1 MLPLSRLKKISFALL
16 LLFLLLQNNANA
28 QSEASDADVN
38 KVMQFFAS
46 KGIDLSSANT
56 LALYE
61 EVYNWLN
68 TKYKFGAQSETSTD
82 CSGFAG
88 NIYKRVFGQN
98 LERSSR
104 GIFSKCEPV
113 NDKTELK
120 EGDLLF
126 FKIKKGI
133 ISHVA
138 VFLQNGKFAH
148 AAVHGG
154 VRIDSL
160 ESPYYKRTFFKGGRL
175 NLLEPEE

>member
-1 MLPLSRLKKISFALL
+1 MPKAISIFILSFFLSVSAL
-16 LLFLLLQNNANA
+16 NA
-28 QSEASDADVN
+28 QSVLSSLPSDIDSVEFFSYFKQKGIEIAEAS
-38 KVMQFFAS
+38 VMP
-46 KGIDLSSANT
+46 
-56 LALYE
+56 LYV
-61 EVYNWLN
+61 EVYRWLN
-68 TKYKFGAQSETSTD
+68 TKYRYGSQSETSTD

-88 NIYKRVFGQN
+88 MLYKKVFGK
-98 LERSSR
+98 EIARSSR
-104 GIFSKCEPV
+104 GIFPTCDAV
-113 NDKTELK
+113 HDKEELK

-160 ESPYYKRTFFKGGRL
+160 EAPYYKRTFFKGGRF
-175 NLLEPEE
+175 NLFPKSCE

>member
-1 MLPLSRLKKISFALL
+1 MTKTLLALFASLIFSASSL
-16 LLFLLLQNNANA
+16 NA
-28 QSEASDADVN
+28 QSVLPADIDSVE
-38 KVMQFFAS
+38 FFDYFKQ
-46 KGIDLSSANT
+46 KGIEISEAT
-56 LALYE
+56 VMPLYI
-61 EVYNWLN
+61 EVFRWLN
-68 TKYKFGAQSETSTD
+68 TKYRYGSSSEAATD

-88 NIYKRVFGQN
+88 MLYKKVFGKE
-98 LERSSR
+98 LARSSR
-104 GIFSKCEPV
+104 GIFPTCDEVHEK
-113 NDKTELK
+113 DQLK

-160 ESPYYKRTFFKGGRL
+160 DAPYYKRTFFKGGRFKL
-175 NLLEPEE
+175 FSAENE

>member
-1 MLPLSRLKKISFALL
+1 MPKAVSIFILSFFFSVSSL
-16 LLFLLLQNNANA
+16 NA
-28 QSEASDADVN
+28 QSLLPSDIDSVEFFSYFKQKGIEIAEASV
-38 KVMQFFAS
+38 VP
-46 KGIDLSSANT
+46 
-56 LALYE
+56 LYV
-61 EVYNWLN
+61 EVYRWLD
-68 TKYKFGAQSETSTD
+68 TKYRYGSQTESATD

-88 NIYKRVFGQN
+88 MLYKRVFGKE
-98 LERSSR
+98 LPRSSR
-104 GIFSKCEPV
+104 GIFPTCDAVHEKE
-113 NDKTELK
+113 ELK

-160 ESPYYKRTFFKGGRL
+160 DAPYYKRTFFKGGRL
-175 NLLEPEE
+175 KLFSEEGE